1 MFFLLFSNKIYK
13 KIIKKLCCNGHHRA
27 PRGWKR
33 HGGASCPR
41 GVECP
46 GCEDGRM
53 LVDVYI
59 SSHIENRCVQ
69 NVMYT
74 QIVKKKIERED

>member
-1 MFFLLFSNKIYK
+1 MGPEKSRLGGENLSPDKFS
-13 KIIKKLCCNGHHRA
+13 RA

-74 QIVKKKIERED
+74 QIVEKNIKRKH